1 MKNSKPELS
10 AGLVAI
16 KGAASPASDMPTRA
30 AAAPA
35 AVSSVP
41 PPAKA
46 AGQGREELVP
56 LNFRLP
62 ASFRREFKTYAARH
76 DMKLN
81 ELLRHC
87 FESYRRTHSD

>member
-1 MKNSKPELS
+1 MKSKKPELS
-10 AGLVAI
+10 AALVAI
-16 KGAASPASDMPTRA
+16 KGAATPAADMPPRA
-30 AAAPA
+30 AASPSALHG
-35 AVSSVP
+35 STTE
-41 PPAKA
+41 

-62 ASFRREFKTYAARH
+62 ASFRREFKTYAAQH

-87 FESYRRTHSD
+87 FEAYRRQEGD

>member
-1 MKNSKPELS
+1 MKSKKPELS
-10 AGLVAI
+10 AALVAI
-16 KGAASPASDMPTRA
+16 KGTATPAADMPPRGSATEVR
-30 AAAPA
+30 
-35 AVSSVP
+35 
-41 PPAKA
+41 
-46 AGQGREELVP
+46 QGREELVP

-87 FESYRRTHSD
+87 FEAYKRQEGD

>member
-1 MKNSKPELS
+1 MRTKKPELS
-10 AGLVAI
+10 ANLVAV
-16 KGAASPASDMPTRA
+16 KG

-35 AVSSVP
+35 ADMPARAGDPQALVA
-41 PPAKA
+41 PPAKG
-46 AGQGREELVP
+46 AGEGREALVP

-87 FESYRRTHSD
+87 FESYRRTQKD

>member
-1 MKNSKPELS
+1 MKSKKPELS
-10 AGLVAI
+10 AALVAI
-16 KGAASPASDMPTRA
+16 KGAATPAADMPPRGSATE
-30 AAAPA
+30 
-35 AVSSVP
+35 
-41 PPAKA
+41 

-62 ASFRREFKTYAARH
+62 VSFRREFKTYAAQH

-87 FESYRRTHSD
+87 FEAYRRQEGD